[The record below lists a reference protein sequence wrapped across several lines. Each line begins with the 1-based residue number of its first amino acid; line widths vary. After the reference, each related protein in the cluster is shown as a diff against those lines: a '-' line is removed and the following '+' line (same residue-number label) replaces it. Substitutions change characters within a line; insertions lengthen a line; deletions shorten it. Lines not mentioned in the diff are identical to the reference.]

1 MYYHALQF
9 VILIWSSQSLE
20 SNGNIAISIIIP
32 VYNVEKYLRECLD
45 SILAQTFQDFE
56 IICVDDGS
64 TDKSLEIL
72 QEYKRKDDRFV
83 ILQQRHSG
91 AGSAR
96 NNGIRL
102 AEGKYIQFLDSDD
115 YFEPTLLEE
124 MYNHA
129 EKFDADLTVCSSRK
143 VDDEGNITETGSPNF
158 PINIDKVP
166 MEKVFNREECKD
178 DIFSLFTPVVWNK
191 LIKKSF
197 LEENHLEFPPL
208 KIYEDIAFM
217 HSLIISAGRI
227 AAFNKELINYRF
239 NRPGSLVSTRSSHT
253 IDAVKSCMY
262 LGEFLKLRGFLPE
275 YENAYRKVFINHIRA
290 EISYCN
296 DDEYKRF
303 LKEFKALMPEDWV
316 KYQSALR
323 KDYITPEYLK
333 KFIGD
338 KKVMLWGGSLFI
350 RQVLEKEQE
359 KNPNILGIIDR
370 NTASAGK
377 QFCNYTIYPPEAINE
392 LKPDGVI
399 LTVLSNNE
407 SIYESLKEEF
417 REKYPTVEL
426 LQNIFEEEL
435 KF

>member
-1 MYYHALQF
+1 MA
-9 VILIWSSQSLE
+9 VK
-20 SNGNIAISIIIP
+20 ISVIIP

-56 IICVDDGS
+56 IICIDDGS

-72 QEYKRKDDRFV
+72 QEYKTKDDRFV
-83 ILQQRHSG
+83 IVQQRHSG

-96 NNGIRL
+96 NNGIGL

-115 YFEPTLLEE
+115 YFEPALLEE

-129 EKFDADLTVCSSRK
+129 EKFNADLTVCSSRK
-143 VDDEGNITETGSPNF
+143 VDDEGNIIETGSPNF

-166 MEKVFNREECKD
+166 MEQVFNRQEFKEN
-178 DIFSLFTPVVWNK
+178 IFSLFTPVIWNM
-191 LIKKSF
+191 LIRRAF
-197 LEENHLEFPPL
+197 LKENYLEFPSL
-208 KIYEDIAFM
+208 QIYEDITFM
-217 HSLIISAGRI
+217 HSLVISAEKI
-227 AAFNKELINYRF
+227 VAFNKELINYRF
-239 NRPGSLVSTRSSHT
+239 NRPGSLVSTRASHT
-253 IDAVKSCMY
+253 IDAIKSCIY
-262 LGEFLKLRGFLPE
+262 LGEFLKSRGFLPE

-296 DDEYKRF
+296 DGEYKKF
-303 LKEFKALMPEDWV
+303 LEEFKALMPEDWM
-316 KYQSALR
+316 KYRSALR
-323 KDYITPEYLK
+323 KDYITAEYLK

-350 RQVLEKEQE
+350 RQVLERETE

-370 NTASAGK
+370 NAASMGK

-392 LKPDGVI
+392 MKPDGVI

-417 REKYPTVEL
+417 REKYPNVEL
-426 LQNIFEEEL
+426 LPNIFDKEPD
-435 KF
+435 F

>member
-1 MYYHALQF
+1 MEVKL
-9 VILIWSSQSLE
+9 
-20 SNGNIAISIIIP
+20 SIVIP

-45 SILAQTFQDFE
+45 SILNQAFQDFE

-129 EKFDADLTVCSSRK
+129 EKFGADLTVCSSRK

-166 MEKVFNREECKD
+166 MEKVFNREDFKD

-197 LEENHLEFPPL
+197 LKENNLEFPPL
-208 KIYEDIAFM
+208 TIYEDIAFM
-217 HSLIISAGRI
+217 HSLVISAKRI

-262 LGEFLKLRGFLPE
+262 LGEFLKSRGFLPE

-296 DDEYKRF
+296 EDEYKNF
-303 LKEFKALMPEDWV
+303 LQEFKTLLPNDWQ

-333 KFIGD
+333 KFIGN

-350 RQVLEKEQE
+350 RQVLEKETE

-370 NTASAGK
+370 NEASAGK
-377 QFCNYTIYPPEAINE
+377 QFCNYTIYPPDAINE

-426 LQNIFEEEL
+426 LPNIFEEEL
-435 KF
+435 KY

>member
-1 MYYHALQF
+1 MYYHVLQF
-9 VILIWSSQSLE
+9 VTFIWSYKSLE

-45 SILAQTFQDFE
+45 SILNQTFQDFE

-129 EKFDADLTVCSSRK
+129 EKFNADLTVCSSRK
-143 VDDEGNITETGSPNF
+143 VDDEGNITETESPNF

-166 MEKVFNREECKD
+166 MEKVFNREDFKE

-197 LEENHLEFPPL
+197 LKENNLEFPKL
-208 KIYEDIAFM
+208 SIYEDIAFM
-217 HSLIISAGRI
+217 HSVVACANKIVV
-227 AAFNKELINYRF
+227 FNKELINYRF
-239 NRPGSLVSTRSSHT
+239 NRQGSLVSTRSSHT
-253 IDAVKSCMY
+253 IDAVKSCIY
-262 LGEFLKLRGFLPE
+262 LGEFLKSSGFLPK

-323 KDYITPEYLK
+323 KDYITLEYLK

-350 RQVLEKEQE
+350 RKVLEKEQE

-377 QFCNYTIYPPEAINE
+377 PFCNYTIYPPEAINE

-417 REKYPTVEL
+417 KEKYPKVEL
-426 LQNIFEEEL
+426 LPNIFEEEYA
-435 KF
+435 F

>member
-1 MYYHALQF
+1 M
-9 VILIWSSQSLE
+9 VK
-20 SNGNIAISIIIP
+20 ISIIIP

-124 MYNHA
+124 MYNRA
-129 EKFDADLTVCSSRK
+129 EKFNADLTVCSSRK

-166 MEKVFNREECKD
+166 REQVFNRQDFKD
-178 DIFSLFTPVVWNK
+178 EIFCLLIPVVWNK

-197 LEENHLEFPPL
+197 LKENNLEFPPL
-208 KIYEDIAFM
+208 TIYEDIAFM
-217 HSLIISAGRI
+217 HSLVISAGRI

-239 NRPGSLVSTRSSHT
+239 NRPGSLVSIRSSHT
-253 IDAVKSCMY
+253 IEAIKSCMY
-262 LGEFLKLRGFLPE
+262 LGEFLKSRGFLPE

-303 LKEFKALMPEDWV
+303 LEEFKALMPEDWV

-350 RQVLEKEQE
+350 RQVLERETE

-417 REKYPTVEL
+417 KEKYPHVEL
-426 LQNIFEEEL
+426 LPNIFEEEL
-435 KF
+435 EFCKI

>member
-1 MYYHALQF
+1 M
-9 VILIWSSQSLE
+9 VK
-20 SNGNIAISIIIP
+20 ISIIIP

-129 EKFDADLTVCSSRK
+129 EKFNADLTVCSSRK

-166 MEKVFNREECKD
+166 REQVFNRQDFKD
-178 DIFSLFTPVVWNK
+178 EIFCLLIPVVWNK

-217 HSLIISAGRI
+217 HSLVISARRI

-262 LGEFLKLRGFLPE
+262 LGEFLKSRGFLPE

-296 DDEYKRF
+296 DSEYKKF
-303 LKEFKALMPEDWV
+303 LQEFKTLLPNDWQ

-350 RQVLEKEQE
+350 RQVLERETE
-359 KNPNILGIIDR
+359 KNLNILGIIDR

-392 LKPDGVI
+392 LRPDGVI

-417 REKYPTVEL
+417 KEKYPTVEL
-426 LQNIFEEEL
+426 LPNIFEEEL
-435 KF
+435 EFCKI

>member
-1 MYYHALQF
+1 MEVKL
-9 VILIWSSQSLE
+9 
-20 SNGNIAISIIIP
+20 SIVIP

-45 SILAQTFQDFE
+45 SILNQTFQDFE

-143 VDDEGNITETGSPNF
+143 VDDEENITETGSPNF

-166 MEKVFNREECKD
+166 MEKVFNREDFKD

-197 LEENHLEFPPL
+197 LKENNLEFPPL
-208 KIYEDIAFM
+208 TIYEDIAFM
-217 HSLIISAGRI
+217 HSLVISAERI

-262 LGEFLKLRGFLPE
+262 LGEFLKSRGFLPE

-296 DDEYKRF
+296 EDEYKNF
-303 LKEFKALMPEDWV
+303 LQEFKTLLPNDWQ

-333 KFIGD
+333 KFIGN

-350 RQVLEKEQE
+350 RQVLEKETE

-370 NTASAGK
+370 NEASAGK
-377 QFCNYTIYPPEAINE
+377 QFCNYTIYPPDAINE

-426 LQNIFEEEL
+426 LPNIFEEEL
-435 KF
+435 KY

>member
-1 MYYHALQF
+1 MK
-9 VILIWSSQSLE
+9 VE
-20 SNGNIAISIIIP
+20 VSIIIP
-32 VYNVEKYLRECLD
+32 VYNVEKYIRECLD

-72 QEYKRKDDRFV
+72 QEYKRKDDRLV
-83 ILQQRHSG
+83 ILQQRHAG
-91 AGSAR
+91 AGAAR
-96 NNGIRL
+96 NQGLKL

-124 MYNHA
+124 LYTRA
-129 EKFDADLTVCSSRK
+129 EQFGSDLTVCSSRK

-166 MEKVFNREECKD
+166 MEQVFNRQNFKD
-178 DIFSLFTPVVWNK
+178 EIFCLLIPVVWNK
-191 LIKKSF
+191 LIRKSF
-197 LEENHLEFPPL
+197 LERHYLEFPKL
-208 KIYEDIAFM
+208 TIYEDIAFM
-217 HSLIISAGRI
+217 HSVVACADKIVAC
-227 AAFNKELINYRF
+227 NKELINYRF

-253 IDAVKSCMY
+253 IEAVKSCMY
-262 LGEFLKLRGFLPE
+262 LGEFLNSRNLLPE
-275 YENAYRKVFINHIRA
+275 CENAYKKAFVNHIRA

-296 DDEYKRF
+296 DDEYKEF
-303 LKEFKALMPEDWV
+303 LKEFKALLPNDWQ

-323 KDYITPEYLK
+323 KDYITPEYLR
-333 KFIGD
+333 KFIGN

-350 RQVLEKEQE
+350 KQVLEKEKE

-370 NTASAGK
+370 NEASAGK
-377 QFCNYTIYPPEAINE
+377 SFCNYTIFPPHSINE

-417 REKYPTVEL
+417 KEKYPNTEL
-426 LQNIFEEEL
+426 LPNIFEEEL
-435 KF
+435 EICKI

>member
-1 MYYHALQF
+1 M
-9 VILIWSSQSLE
+9 VK
-20 SNGNIAISIIIP
+20 ISIIIP

-45 SILAQTFQDFE
+45 SILNQTFQDFE

-166 MEKVFNREECKD
+166 MEKVFNREDFKE

-296 DDEYKRF
+296 DSEYKKF
-303 LKEFKALMPEDWV
+303 LQEFKTLLPNDWQ

-392 LKPDGVI
+392 LRPDGVI

-417 REKYPTVEL
+417 KEKYPNVEL
-426 LQNIFEEEL
+426 LPNIFEEEPEFC
-435 KF
+435 KI

>member
-1 MYYHALQF
+1 M
-9 VILIWSSQSLE
+9 VK
-20 SNGNIAISIIIP
+20 ISIIIP

-45 SILAQTFQDFE
+45 SILNQTFQDFE

-72 QEYKRKDDRFV
+72 QEYKKKDDRFV

-166 MEKVFNREECKD
+166 MEQVFNRQDFKD
-178 DIFSLFTPVVWNK
+178 EIFCLLIPVVWNK

-217 HSLIISAGRI
+217 HSLVISAGRI
-227 AAFNKELINYRF
+227 AAFNKELVNYRF

-253 IDAVKSCMY
+253 IEAIKSCMY

-303 LKEFKALMPEDWV
+303 LEEFKALMPEDWM

-370 NTASAGK
+370 NAASAGK
-377 QFCNYTIYPPEAINE
+377 PFCNYTIYPPEAINE

-417 REKYPTVEL
+417 REKYPNVELSLKEEFREKYPNVEL
-426 LQNIFEEEL
+426 LPNIFDEEL

>member
-1 MYYHALQF
+1 M
-9 VILIWSSQSLE
+9 VK
-20 SNGNIAISIIIP
+20 ISIIIP

-129 EKFDADLTVCSSRK
+129 EKFNADLTVCSSRK

-166 MEKVFNREECKD
+166 REQVFNRQDFKD
-178 DIFSLFTPVVWNK
+178 EIFCLLIPVVWNK

-217 HSLIISAGRI
+217 HSLVISARRI

-262 LGEFLKLRGFLPE
+262 LGEFLKSRGFLPE

-296 DDEYKRF
+296 DSEYKKF
-303 LKEFKALMPEDWV
+303 LQEFKTLLPNDWQ

-392 LKPDGVI
+392 LRPDGVI

-417 REKYPTVEL
+417 KEKYPNVEL
-426 LQNIFEEEL
+426 LPNIFEEEPEFC
-435 KF
+435 KI

>member
-1 MYYHALQF
+1 M
-9 VILIWSSQSLE
+9 VK
-20 SNGNIAISIIIP
+20 ISIIIP

-56 IICVDDGS
+56 IICVDDES

-115 YFEPTLLEE
+115 YFEPNLLEE

-129 EKFDADLTVCSSRK
+129 EKFDTDLTVCSSRK

-166 MEKVFNREECKD
+166 MEKVFNREDFKD

-191 LIKKSF
+191 LIRKSF
-197 LEENHLEFPPL
+197 LRENNLEFPPL
-208 KIYEDIAFM
+208 TIYEDIAFM
-217 HSLIISAGRI
+217 HSLVICANKIV
-227 AAFNKELINYRF
+227 AFNKELVNYRF
-239 NRPGSLVSTRSSHT
+239 NRPGSLVSTRSKHT

-262 LGEFLKLRGFLPE
+262 LGNFLKSRGFLPE

-296 DDEYKRF
+296 DDEYKNF
-303 LKEFKALMPEDWV
+303 LQEFKTLLPNDWQ

-333 KFIGD
+333 KFIGN

-350 RQVLEKEQE
+350 RQVLERETE

-370 NTASAGK
+370 NAASAGK

-392 LKPDGVI
+392 IKPDGVI

-407 SIYESLKEEF
+407 SIYESLKKEF
-417 REKYPTVEL
+417 REKYPNVEL
-426 LQNIFEEEL
+426 LPNIFEEEL